1 MYGPVDY
8 IVVDFPGNKFKGDII
23 PELEKLVE
31 SDTIRIIDLI
41 FITKDS
47 EGHCES
53 LELSDMSP
61 EIVEYFSPLRT
72 EEAHL
77 LAISDIEVISELL
90 PNESSAGILVYE
102 NVWARGFKKAVLDAE
117 GILIADGRI
126 HEEDLKAAYLDS
138 KNNS

>member
-23 PELEKLVE
+23 PELEKLVA

-41 FITKDS
+41 FIIKDS
-47 EGHCES
+47 EGNSES

-61 EIVEYFSPLRT
+61 DIVEYFSPLRT
-72 EEAHL
+72 EETHL
-77 LAISDIEVISELL
+77 LAASDVQVITELL
-90 PNESSAGILVYE
+90 PNDSSAGILVYE

-117 GILIADGRI
+117 GVLIADGRI
-126 HEEDLKAAYLDS
+126 HEEDLQAAYLDL